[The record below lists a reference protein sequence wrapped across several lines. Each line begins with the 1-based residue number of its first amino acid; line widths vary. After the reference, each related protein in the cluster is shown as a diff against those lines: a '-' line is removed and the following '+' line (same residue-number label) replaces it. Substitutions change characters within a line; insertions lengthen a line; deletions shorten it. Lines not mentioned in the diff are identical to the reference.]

1 MKNIVRAVLA
11 AFVQQWK
18 TTGAGSIN
26 LSFFFMAVPTVAVIA
41 WVAVRSDNPQVLTY
55 LLVGAPL
62 AFVWN
67 GVILRVGWSLSTEL
81 FGRTLEFTLISRT
94 PLILA
99 LFGKALAHIAYGLPV
114 GVIALI
120 TMLLVTRQVPQVAS
134 LPLLLVSLFL
144 VIIGLAIISLL
155 LAPTVVLAGGRGGF
169 FNVIMALG
177 VLVSGFMF
185 PIDRLPI
192 GLEVVARMLPT
203 SWAMSGIWQ
212 SIIGP
217 ESLWPVIGAW
227 AMCLLTSAVLLAI
240 TYWMFK
246 AVERRIRV
254 TGILSTY

>member
-1 MKNIVRAVLA
+1 MNTLRAILA

-18 TTGAGSIN
+18 TTGASSIN
-26 LSFFFMAVPTVAVIA
+26 LGFFFVAVPSVAVIA
-41 WVAVRSDNPQVLTY
+41 WVALRSDNPQVLTY

-94 PLILA
+94 PMILA
-99 LFGKALAHIAYGLPV
+99 LLGKALAHIAFGLPV

-120 TMLLVTRQVPQVAS
+120 TMFIVTRQLPEVANF
-134 LPLLLVSLFL
+134 PMLLVSLLL
-144 VIIGLAIISLL
+144 VIVGLAIISLL
-155 LAPTVVLAGGRGGF
+155 LAPAVVLAGGRAGF
-169 FNVIMALG
+169 FNSIMALG

-185 PIDRLPI
+185 PIDQLPTW
-192 GLEVVARMLPT
+192 LEVIARLLPT

-217 ESLWPVIGAW
+217 ESIWSVLGAW
-227 AMCLLTSAVLLAI
+227 GACLLTSAAWMVI
-240 TYWMFK
+240 TYFLFK

-254 TGILSTY
+254 TGMLSNY

>member
-1 MKNIVRAVLA
+1 MNILRAILA
-11 AFVQQWK
+11 AFIQQWK

-26 LSFFFMAVPTVAVIA
+26 LSFFFMAVPNVAVIA
-41 WVAVRSDNPQVLTY
+41 WIALRSDNPQVLTY

-62 AFVWN
+62 AFIWN

-94 PLILA
+94 PMILA

-114 GVIALI
+114 GVVALI
-120 TMLLVTRQVPQVAS
+120 TMFIVTRQLPQVAS
-134 LPLLLVSLFL
+134 FPLLIVSLFL
-144 VIIGLAIISLL
+144 VIVGLAIISLL
-155 LAPTVVLAGGRGGF
+155 LAPSVVLAGGRGGF

-185 PIDRLPI
+185 PIDQLPTW
-192 GLEVVARMLPT
+192 LEVIARLLPT
-203 SWAMSGIWQ
+203 SWAMYGVWQ

-217 ESLWPVIGAW
+217 ESLWPVLGAW
-227 AMCLLTSAVLLAI
+227 GACLLTSAALLAV
-240 TYWMFK
+240 TYWTFK
-246 AVERRIRV
+246 VVERRIRV